1 MAATKLIAMHQNKG
15 RSVMQCLKDRT
26 DYAKNG
32 EKTEDGKYISSYKCQ
47 PDFVDWEFAQ
57 SKIDYLKK
65 TWRQPKGDV
74 IAYQIRQ
81 SFKPG
86 EITPEEANEVGYETG
101 MRFTKGKH
109 ALIVATHVDRAHI
122 HNHIIFNST
131 NLDCDRKFRDFWF
144 SGIALQRLSDIIC
157 LEHGLSII
165 PKAKPS
171 ERQRRTK
178 YPERVSMRDII
189 REDILKCLEQKPA
202 DFEELLKLLQAEG
215 YEIKRGKHTA
225 ICGKEQKRFI
235 RFRSLGDDFSE
246 EYLKKVI
253 AGEAELPENKTESR
267 EQKQPPREKRKFDL
281 VVDIQ
286 EKMAQGKSGGYVRW
300 AKKYNVKQFA
310 ESILF
315 LQQHDIHDKETLDAL
330 VEGSAARY
338 HELMKIIKDAENK
351 MAENKVLKTHIIN
364 YSKTR
369 DIYIAYRKSGYSK
382 KFFEAH
388 REEITLHKA
397 AKEAFSNLPDG
408 KIPRVKDLNEEFARL
423 LSEKKAAYSE
433 YKKIK
438 KEMRDYQIAKQNVES
453 FYAAQKT
460 WDQEED
466 LKKKRQQQR

>member
-15 RSVMQCLKDRT
+15 MSVQKCLKDRT
-26 DYAKNG
+26 DYAKND
-32 EKTEDGKYISSYKCQ
+32 EKTDDGKYISSYECN
-47 PDFVDWEFAQ
+47 PDFVDLEFLQA
-57 SKIDYLKK
+57 KK
-65 TWRQPKGDV
+65 LYFQTTGRQPKGDV

-109 ALIVATHVDRAHI
+109 AFIVATHIDKAHV

-131 NLDCDRKFRDFWF
+131 NIDCDRKFRDFWF
-144 SGIALQRLSDIIC
+144 SGLALQRLSDIIC
-157 LEHGLSII
+157 LEHGLSVI
-165 PKAKPS
+165 PKVKPS

-178 YPERVSMRDII
+178 YPERVSMRDVI
-189 REDILKCLEQKPA
+189 REDILKCLDQKPA
-202 DFEELLKLLQAEG
+202 DFEEFLKFLQAEG

-225 ICGKEQKRFI
+225 VCGKEQKRFI
-235 RFRSLGDDFSE
+235 RFRSLGEDFTE
-246 EYLKKVI
+246 ENLKKVI
-253 AGEAELPENKTESR
+253 AGEKEPPERNEKVPDRKEA
-267 EQKQPPREKRKFDL
+267 KPEKRKFDL

-286 EKMAQGKSGGYVRW
+286 EKMAQGKNGGYVRW

-330 VEGSAARY
+330 VDGSSAKY
-338 HELMKIIKDAENK
+338 HELMKTIKDAEEK
-351 MAENKVLKTHIIN
+351 MAANKVIKTHIIN
-364 YSKTR
+364 YAKTR
-369 DIYIAYRKSGYSK
+369 ETYIAYRKSGYSK
-382 KFFEAH
+382 KFYEAH
-388 REEITLHKA
+388 RDEITLHKA
-397 AKEAFSNLPDG
+397 AKEAFSKLPDG
-408 KIPRVKDLNEEFARL
+408 KIPKVKDLNEEFVRL

-453 FYAAQKT
+453 FYAAPQS
-460 WDQEED
+460 WDIEED
-466 LKKKRQQQR
+466 MKRKRQQER

>member
-15 RSVMQCLKDRT
+15 RTVMQCLKDRT

-65 TWRQPKGDV
+65 TWRQPNGDV

-109 ALIVATHVDRAHI
+109 AFIVATHVDRAHI

-131 NLDCDRKFRDFWF
+131 NLECDRKFRDFWF

-165 PKAKPS
+165 PKAKPC

-189 REDILKCLEQKPA
+189 REDILKCLDQKPV

-215 YEIKRGKHTA
+215 YDIKRGKHTA

-235 RFRSLGDDFSE
+235 RFRSLGEDFTE
-246 EYLKKVI
+246 ENLKKVI
-253 AGEAELPENKTESR
+253 AGEKESPENIEKVPDRKEP
-267 EQKQPPREKRKFDL
+267 KPEKRKFDL

-286 EKMAQGKSGGYVRW
+286 EKMAQGKNGGYVRW

-330 VEGSAARY
+330 VDGSAARY
-338 HELMKIIKDAENK
+338 HELMRIIKDAEAK

-397 AKEAFSNLPDG
+397 AKEAFSHLPDG
-408 KIPRVKDLNEEFARL
+408 KIPKVKDLNEEFARL
-423 LSEKKAAYSE
+423 LSEKKTAYIE

>member
-15 RSVMQCLKDRT
+15 RSVMRCLKDRT
-26 DYAKNG
+26 DYAMNG
-32 EKTEDGKYISSYKCQ
+32 EKTDEGKYISSYQCN
-47 PDFVDWEFAQ
+47 PELVDLEFAQ
-57 SKIDYLKK
+57 AKKEYLHK

-109 ALIVATHVDRAHI
+109 AFIVATHVDRAHI

-131 NLDCDRKFRDFWF
+131 NLECDRKFRDFWF

-157 LEHGLSII
+157 LEHGLSVI
-165 PKAKPS
+165 PKVKPS

-178 YPERVSMRDII
+178 YPERVSIRDVI
-189 REDILKCLEQKPA
+189 REDILKCLDQKPA

-225 ICGKEQKRFI
+225 VCGKEQKRFI
-235 RFRSLGDDFSE
+235 RFRSLGETFTE
-246 EYLKKVI
+246 ENLKKVI
-253 AGEAELPENKTESR
+253 AGEKEPPEKVP
-267 EQKQPPREKRKFDL
+267 EQKEAKPEKRKFDL

-286 EKMAQGKSGGYVRW
+286 EKMAQGKNGGYVQW

-330 VEGSAARY
+330 VDGSSAKY
-338 HELMKIIKDAENK
+338 HELMKTIKDAEEK
-351 MAENKVLKTHIIN
+351 MAANKVIKTHIIN
-364 YSKTR
+364 YAKTR
-369 DIYIAYRKSGYSK
+369 ETYIAYRKSGYSK

-388 REEITLHKA
+388 RDEITLHKA
-397 AKEAFSNLPDG
+397 AKEAFSKLPDG
-408 KIPRVKDLNEEFARL
+408 KIPKVKDLNEEFARL
-423 LSEKKAAYSE
+423 LSEKKVAYSE

-453 FYAAQKT
+453 FYAVQQS
-460 WDQEED
+460 WDIEED
-466 LKKKRQQQR
+466 MKKKRQQAR

>member
-26 DYAKNG
+26 DYAMNG
-32 EKTEDGKYISSYKCQ
+32 EKTDEGKYISSYQCN
-47 PDFVDWEFAQ
+47 PELVDLEFAQ
-57 SKIDYLKK
+57 AKKEYLHK

-109 ALIVATHVDRAHI
+109 AFIVATHVDRAHI

-131 NLDCDRKFRDFWF
+131 NLECDRKFRDFWF

-157 LEHGLSII
+157 LEHGLSVI
-165 PKAKPS
+165 PKVKPS

-178 YPERVSMRDII
+178 YPERVSIRDVI
-189 REDILKCLEQKPA
+189 REDILKCLDQKPA
-202 DFEELLKLLQAEG
+202 DFEELLKLLQAQG
-215 YEIKRGKHTA
+215 YEIKRGRHTA
-225 ICGKEQKRFI
+225 VCGKEQKRFI
-235 RFRSLGDDFSE
+235 RFRSLGEDFTE
-246 EYLKKVI
+246 ENLKKVI
-253 AGEAELPENKTESR
+253 AGEKEPPEKIPER
-267 EQKQPPREKRKFDL
+267 KEAKPEKRKFDL

-286 EKMAQGKSGGYVRW
+286 EKMAQGKNGGYVQW

-330 VEGSAARY
+330 VDGSSVKY
-338 HELMKIIKDAENK
+338 HELMKTIKDAEEK
-351 MAENKVLKTHIIN
+351 MAANKVIKTHIIN
-364 YSKTR
+364 YAKTR
-369 DIYIAYRKSGYSK
+369 ETYIAYRKSGYSK
-382 KFFEAH
+382 KFYEAH
-388 REEITLHKA
+388 RDEITLHKA
-397 AKEAFSNLPDG
+397 AKEAFSKLPDG
-408 KIPRVKDLNEEFARL
+408 KIPKVKDLNEEFVRL

-453 FYAAQKT
+453 FHAAQQS
-460 WDQEED
+460 WDIEED
-466 LKKKRQQQR
+466 MRKKRQQER

>member
-15 RSVMQCLKDRT
+15 RSVMRCLKDRT
-26 DYAKNG
+26 DYAMNG
-32 EKTEDGKYISSYKCQ
+32 EKTDEGKYISSYQCN
-47 PDFVDWEFAQ
+47 PELVDLEFAQ
-57 SKIDYLKK
+57 AKKEYLHK

-109 ALIVATHVDRAHI
+109 AFIVATHVDRAHI

-131 NLDCDRKFRDFWF
+131 NLECDRKFRDFWF

-157 LEHGLSII
+157 LEHGLSVI
-165 PKAKPS
+165 PKVKPS

-178 YPERVSMRDII
+178 YPERVSIRDVI
-189 REDILKCLEQKPA
+189 REDILKCLDQKPA

-225 ICGKEQKRFI
+225 VCGKEQKRFI
-235 RFRSLGDDFSE
+235 RFRSLGETFTE
-246 EYLKKVI
+246 ENLKKVI
-253 AGEAELPENKTESR
+253 AGEKEPPEKVP
-267 EQKQPPREKRKFDL
+267 EQKEAKPEKRKFDL

-286 EKMAQGKSGGYVRW
+286 EKMAQGKNGGYVQW

-330 VEGSAARY
+330 VDGSSAKY
-338 HELMKIIKDAENK
+338 HELMKTIKDAEEK
-351 MAENKVLKTHIIN
+351 MAANKVIKTHIIN
-364 YSKTR
+364 YAKTR
-369 DIYIAYRKSGYSK
+369 ETCIAYRKSGYSK

-388 REEITLHKA
+388 RDEITLHKA
-397 AKEAFSNLPDG
+397 AKEAFSKLPDG
-408 KIPRVKDLNEEFARL
+408 KIPKVKDLNEEFARL
-423 LSEKKAAYSE
+423 LSEKKVAYSE

-438 KEMRDYQIAKQNVES
+438 KEMRDYQRAKQNVES
-453 FYAAQKT
+453 FYAAQQS
-460 WDQEED
+460 WDIEED
-466 LKKKRQQQR
+466 MKKKRQQAR

>member
-109 ALIVATHVDRAHI
+109 AFIVATHVDRAHI

-165 PKAKPS
+165 PKTKPS

-235 RFRSLGDDFSE
+235 RFRSLGEDFSE
-246 EYLKKVI
+246 EQLKKVI
-253 AGEAELPENKTESR
+253 AGEAEMPENKTESR
-267 EQKQPPREKRKFDL
+267 EPAQPPKEKRRFDL

-286 EKMAQGKSGGYVRW
+286 EKMAQGKNGGYVRW

-369 DIYIAYRKSGYSK
+369 DIYLAYRKSGYSK

-397 AKEAFSNLPDG
+397 AKEAFSNLPGG
-408 KIPRVKDLNEEFARL
+408 KIPKVKDLNEEFARL
-423 LSEKKAAYSE
+423 LSEKKTAYSE

>member
-1 MAATKLIAMHQNKG
+1 MSQGWWKLPMPA
-15 RSVMQCLKDRT
+15 V
-26 DYAKNG
+26 
-32 EKTEDGKYISSYKCQ
+32 
-47 PDFVDWEFAQ
+47 
-57 SKIDYLKK
+57 
-65 TWRQPKGDV
+65 
-74 IAYQIRQ
+74 
-81 SFKPG
+81 
-86 EITPEEANEVGYETG
+86 
-101 MRFTKGKH
+101 
-109 ALIVATHVDRAHI
+109 
-122 HNHIIFNST
+122 
-131 NLDCDRKFRDFWF
+131 
-144 SGIALQRLSDIIC
+144 
-157 LEHGLSII
+157 
-165 PKAKPS
+165 
-171 ERQRRTK
+171 
-178 YPERVSMRDII
+178 
-189 REDILKCLEQKPA
+189 KPA

-235 RFRSLGDDFSE
+235 RFRSLGEDFSE
-246 EYLKKVI
+246 EHLKKVI
-253 AGEAELPENKTESR
+253 AGEAEMPENKTEIR
-267 EQKQPPREKRKFDL
+267 ELVQPPKEKRKFDL

-286 EKMAQGKSGGYVRW
+286 EKMAQGKNGGYVRW

-338 HELMKIIKDAENK
+338 HELMKIIKDAETK

-369 DIYIAYRKSGYSK
+369 DIYVAYRKSGYSK

-397 AKEAFSNLPDG
+397 AKEAFSNLPGG
-408 KIPRVKDLNEEFARL
+408 KIPKVKDLNEEFARL